1 VIADAGV
8 PFLLTMDA
16 YESVII
22 RNDSVVLDGHEM
34 DRNIERVSAL
44 LELLE
49 YWVALVSSSSKSI
62 RDPKSDSAQEM
73 SMAIA
78 SGLLMR
84 KIEEIKQKIEMIP
97 EASRSL
103 QGRLHAIEQSIRSLM

>member
-1 VIADAGV
+1 
-8 PFLLTMDA
+8 MDA
-16 YESVII
+16 YESVVL
-22 RNDSVVLDGHEM
+22 RNDRVFLDGHDM

-49 YWVALVSSSSKSI
+49 YWVALASSSFKST
-62 RDPKSDSAQEM
+62 RDPKSDSLQQM

-84 KIEEIKQKIEMIP
+84 KIEEVKQKIEMMP

-103 QGRLHAIEQSIRSLM
+103 LGRLQTIEQNIRSLM